1 MDKKTGTALTHLYIV
16 KARQTQEL
24 VRGYRQFRR
33 KKNTSQGNAR
43 WREGRAVAQVSRVVA
58 LPIGLKRALV
68 VARESCILGEIK
80 WRKARPQ
87 L

>member
-1 MDKKTGTALTHLYIV
+1 MY
-16 KARQTQEL
+16 
-24 VRGYRQFRR
+24 
-33 KKNTSQGNAR
+33 QGSAC
-43 WREGRAVAQVSRVVA
+43 WWEGRAVALVSRAAA

-80 WRKARPQ
+80 WRKPRPQ